1 MAVERTSLLFFLKR
15 AQGNEQMERLAG
27 AAAVQVQ
34 VGEIRPAFD
43 GVRDGGPG
51 LLRCFALALHAT
63 ASQAFGAGL
72 VLPALNGSMAGIGRD
87 FGDLA
92 QAHMVTHALEP
103 IGFQEL
109 EQSLFATMQSQPIAD
124 GAWVQAVIGET
135 DPDVVQ
141 PLLHEGQMQAVVE
154 RTQQLRRACLRIRK
168 NPDIEIVAGHVTC
181 PVRQTR
187 RRGSRWR

>member
-1 MAVERTSLLFFLKR
+1 MTPGGKGSEPGDGGAGTQSMAVERTSLLFFLKR

-34 VGEIRPAFD
+34 VGEIRAAFD

-51 LLRCFALALHAT
+51 LLRGFAFALHAT

-109 EQSLFATMQSQPIAD
+109 EQSTQWGWQLY
-124 GAWVQAVIGET
+124 WAVRNVPAGE
-135 DPDVVQ
+135 
-141 PLLHEGQMQAVVE
+141 GF
-154 RTQQLRRACLRIRK
+154 
-168 NPDIEIVAGHVTC
+168 
-181 PVRQTR
+181 
-187 RRGSRWR
+187 